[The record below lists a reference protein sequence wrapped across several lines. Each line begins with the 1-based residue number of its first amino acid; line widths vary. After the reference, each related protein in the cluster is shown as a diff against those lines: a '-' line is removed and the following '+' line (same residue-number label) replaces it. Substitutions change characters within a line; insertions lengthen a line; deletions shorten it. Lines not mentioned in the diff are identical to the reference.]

1 MSSPSD
7 LFDLTGRTAVVTG
20 ASSGLGVGFA
30 RALAAAGADVVV
42 AARRTDRIDA
52 LAAELAE
59 NGAQALAVTCDV
71 TEAEQVD
78 ALIAAACE
86 RFGRVDVLVNNAGT
100 AGDGGPTPERL
111 PHALF
116 ERTLQVNLFGTWYG
130 CQAAAARMLAD
141 GRGGSIINVSSV
153 LGIGGQQNYPAGY
166 QASKAAV
173 INLTRTLA
181 VSWGDRGVRVNALA
195 PGWFPSEMTEGYF
208 ALPPFMDSILVQQPT
223 GRVGRADELT
233 GPLLFL
239 ASDASSYVS
248 GHTLTVD
255 GGMSASYGASRLPEE
270 LRAAFAQI
278 VPDGLGTPIG
288 TPG

>member
-1 MSSPSD
+1 MSPPD
-7 LFDLTGRTAVVTG
+7 LFDLGGRTAIVTG
-20 ASSGLGVGFA
+20 ASSGLGTDFA
-30 RALAAAGADVVV
+30 RVLGAAGANVVV
-42 AARRTDRIDA
+42 AARRTERIDA

-59 NGAQALAVTCDV
+59 NGVPALAVTCDV
-71 TEAEQVD
+71 TDATQVD
-78 ALIAAACE
+78 ALVAAACE
-86 RFGRVDVLVNNAGT
+86 RFGRVDVMVNNAGT

-116 ERTLQVNLFGTWYG
+116 EHTVQVNLLGTWYG

-141 GRGGSIINVSSV
+141 GRGGAIVNVSSV
-153 LGIGGQQNYPAGY
+153 LGIGGQQNYPPAY

-181 VSWGDRGVRVNALA
+181 LSWADRGVRVNALA

-208 ALPPFMDSILVQQPT
+208 AIPPFYESILSQQPT
-223 GRVGRADELT
+223 GRVGRPGELD

-248 GHTLTVD
+248 GHTLAVD
-255 GGMSASYGASRLPEE
+255 GGMSASFGAPRWPEE
-270 LRAAFAQI
+270 LRGALAQI
-278 VPDGLGTPIG
+278 IPDGLGTPIG